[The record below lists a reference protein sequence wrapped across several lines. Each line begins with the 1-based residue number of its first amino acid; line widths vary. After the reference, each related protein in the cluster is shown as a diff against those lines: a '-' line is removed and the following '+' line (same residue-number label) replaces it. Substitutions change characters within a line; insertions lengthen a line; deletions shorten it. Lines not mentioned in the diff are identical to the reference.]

1 MTTEPAVNP
10 QPSPPA
16 VGPQA
21 APAWPYLLTLAALV
35 VSGIAFGLVALQAR
49 RTVPDNLDRVAW
61 RWVIAHRDGR
71 PLVTRFFEG
80 LTVLGNFWVAT
91 PLILAVTLALFVLRR
106 NKVPGVARGEAAFF
120 FGVVEAGRIV
130 NGAVKL
136 AFRRDRPPLAQ
147 RLVEESSFSF
157 PSGHAA
163 FSALFFGMLAFLLAR
178 GLRGKWA
185 RLRIP
190 AVGACLVLSILL
202 GASRIW
208 LAVHYTTDV
217 LGGLVLGYAWLIAAW
232 MIRDHL
238 GRRRHTSPPGG

>member
-1 MTTEPAVNP
+1 MTTDSPETPK
-10 QPSPPA
+10 PSPPA
-16 VGPQA
+16 VGPRA
-21 APAWPYLLTLAALV
+21 APAWPYLLTLAALA
-35 VSGIAFGLVALQAR
+35 VSAIGFGLVALQAR
-49 RTVPDNLDRVAW
+49 RAVPGNLDRVAW
-61 RWVIAHRDGR
+61 EWVIAHRDGR

-91 PLILAVTLALFVLRR
+91 PLILAVTLLLFVLRR
-106 NKVPGVARGEAAFF
+106 YRVPGIARGEAVFF
-120 FGVVEAGRIV
+120 FGVVQAGRIV

-136 AFRRDRPPLAQ
+136 AFQRDRPPLAR
-147 RLVEESSFSF
+147 RLAEESSFSF

-178 GLRGKWA
+178 GLRGKLAW
-185 RLRIP
+185 LRIP

-238 GRRRHTSPPGG
+238 GRKRRTSPPGG